1 MIISCDGNRGRAKN
15 GFYDTLCMV
24 PKKKVILFMIFSPAG
39 AKYFRRGESLGLKKS
54 KNNLLSKIPITKWL
68 MC

>member
-24 PKKKVILFMIFSPAG
+24 PKKKVIVFIIFSPEG
-39 AKYFRRGESLGLKKS
+39 SKYFRRGESVRLKKS
-54 KNNLLSKIPITKWL
+54 KNN
-68 MC
+68 